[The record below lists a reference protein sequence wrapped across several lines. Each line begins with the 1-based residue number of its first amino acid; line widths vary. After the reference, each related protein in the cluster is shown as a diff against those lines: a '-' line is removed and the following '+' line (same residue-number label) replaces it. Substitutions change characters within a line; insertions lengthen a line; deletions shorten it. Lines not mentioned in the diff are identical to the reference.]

1 MAALLPERIV
11 IIPDGKLWHL
21 PFEALLTGAPADADN
36 FRTYPFWVREKTLRY
51 CLSPAMLLETA
62 TTPKYRA
69 EKRWLGIAP
78 FGDAESAENTETR
91 TVPGHD
97 FPALP
102 YSGQEVRGIAALV
115 QGDTWVGDAARP
127 DRFRSEAHRYGT
139 LHLATH
145 SRADDRQGDYSF
157 VATSLGGALLHA
169 KDLFGL
175 SLAADMVVLSACEAG
190 GGRLLRGEGIIGL
203 VRGFLYA
210 GARSVVASLWV
221 AHDRGTA
228 NLMVGFYQNLQ
239 QGIPRDMALRKAQ
252 INFIQQ
258 YPAQAHPF
266 FWAGFRVYGHA
277 P

>member
-1 MAALLPERIV
+1 M
-11 IIPDGKLWHL
+11 
-21 PFEALLTGAPADADN
+21 
-36 FRTYPFWVREKTLRY
+36 
-51 CLSPAMLLETA
+51 
-62 TTPKYRA
+62 
-69 EKRWLGIAP
+69 
-78 FGDAESAENTETR
+78 
-91 TVPGHD
+91 
-97 FPALP
+97 
-102 YSGQEVRGIAALV
+102 
-115 QGDTWVGDAARP
+115 
-127 DRFRSEAHRYGT
+127 
-139 LHLATH
+139 ATH